1 MQALNRGRPAEGR
14 AWIDSVT
21 PGRQRYYHILG
32 WLLGADTMG
41 LGSAGEREQ
50 RLAASRPGP
59 SDWPSA
65 PLLAEAW
72 KLYHQDL
79 SSVDRTVARLR
90 TDPLLRDTV
99 REDHLVNARILEA
112 WSAVL
117 RGSPDARAQLDRADS
132 VLTGRGDPMTIECF
146 NPLIARLYAR
156 IGVTHRALAAVR
168 RRSQVG
174 TYLYP
179 AGLAETSR
187 LEGLWAAETG
197 DRTGAARAYRRYLML
212 RTDPEP
218 SRMSQRDSVRAELA
232 AVERQ
237 GN

>member
-1 MQALNRGRPAEGR
+1 M
-14 AWIDSVT
+14 
-21 PGRQRYYHILG
+21 G
-32 WLLGADTMG
+32 WLLGADTAG
-41 LGSAGEREQ
+41 LGSAGEHEQ

-59 SDWPSA
+59 SDGPSA
-65 PLLAEAW
+65 LLLAEAW
-72 KLYHQDL
+72 KLYTKDL
-79 SSVDRTVARLR
+79 SSVDQTVARLR

-99 REDHLVNARILEA
+99 REDNLVNAQILEA

-117 RGSPDARAQLDRADS
+117 RGSPDARARLDLADS
-132 VLTGRGDPMTIECF
+132 VLLGRGDQMTIECF

-156 IGVTHRALAAVR
+156 IGVIHRALAAIR

-179 AGLAETSR
+179 VGLAETSR
-187 LEGLWAAETG
+187 LEGLWAAGTG

-218 SRMSQRDSVRAELA
+218 SKIGQRDSVRTELA
-232 AVERQ
+232 SLEGQ